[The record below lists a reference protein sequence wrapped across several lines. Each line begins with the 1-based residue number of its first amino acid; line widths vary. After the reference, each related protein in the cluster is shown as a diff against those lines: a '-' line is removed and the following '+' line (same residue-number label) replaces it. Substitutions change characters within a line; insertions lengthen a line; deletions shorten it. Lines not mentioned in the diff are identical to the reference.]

1 MPSKLYRNILQFGL
15 IAVMIFIPFARGSV
29 KIWSITLV
37 ELVVLVLVFLWL
49 WKANNDNEPFRKT
62 KIDLPIWLFVVLAV
76 ISTVFSIYKNASF
89 LEIFKLLMYIGAFYL
104 VVNNFDRLMS
114 LRLVATIIIMGTAM
128 SVFGLAQYFLGLD
141 HSWWVP
147 ENFLSSTYVNHNHFA
162 GYLEMAIPLAI
173 AVLLSLKSDKM
184 SSMARLIILR
194 FGLILS
200 LAFMFVAL
208 LVAQSRGAWISLGLS
223 LLVMSIVLI
232 KKKILPKIT
241 IIIFLLFIFV
251 AAVYILSGTDDVAQ
265 RLRFVEQVNNEGFL
279 EGREKMW
286 KGSIE
291 MIKANPLIGTGI
303 GTFEWGFPRYRPEG
317 LNVRANFAH
326 NEYLQMMTE
335 MGLLALPLM
344 LWIIFFL
351 VSSGLKWEDKS
362 KFDKSKGSLGLLEA
376 VVLGSAI
383 GILSLSIHGLVD
395 FNFHIPANMLT
406 LSVLAG
412 IISRR
417 V

>member
-1 MPSKLYRNILQFGL
+1 MISKIYRIILQFGL
-15 IAVMIFIPFARGSV
+15 IAIMIFMPFARGAVQVWSV
-29 KIWSITLV
+29 VPV

-49 WKANNDNEPFRKT
+49 WKANNNNEPFRKT
-62 KIDLPIWLFVVLAV
+62 KIDLPIWLFVGLAA
-76 ISTVFSIYKNASF
+76 ISMVFSIYKYASF
-89 LEIFKLLMYIGAFYL
+89 SEMLKLLMYVGVFYL
-104 VVNNFDRLMS
+104 VANNFDRSMS
-114 LRLVATIIIMGTAM
+114 FRLTATVIIVGLAM
-128 SVFGLAQYFLGLD
+128 SILGLAQYFFGLD
-141 HSWWVP
+141 HSWWIP
-147 ENFLSSTYVNHNHFA
+147 DNFIASTYVNHNHFA

-173 AVLLSLKSDKM
+173 AVFLGLKKDKVN
-184 SSMARLIILR
+184 SIVKFFSFRV
-194 FGLILS
+194 GLILA
-200 LAFMFVAL
+200 LIIMFIAFL
-208 LVAQSRGAWISLGLS
+208 LSQSRGAWISLA
-223 LLVMSIVLI
+223 ITLI
-232 KKKILPKIT
+232 IMNIILIRRKVLPKIT
-241 IIIFLLFIFV
+241 LFMFIFSV
-251 AAVYILSGTDDVAQ
+251 VIVIAYIAGGSDDISQ
-265 RLRFVEQVNNEGFL
+265 RLRSVEQINNEGFL
-279 EGREKMW
+279 DGREKMW

-291 MIKANPLIGTGI
+291 MIKSNPLVGTGI

-326 NEYLQMMTE
+326 NEYLNMMTE

-344 LWIIFFL
+344 LWIISFL

-362 KFDKSKGSLGLLEA
+362 KFDKSKGNLGLLEA

-383 GILSLSIHGLVD
+383 GILSLSLHGLVD

>member
-1 MPSKLYRNILQFGL
+1 
-15 IAVMIFIPFARGSV
+15 
-29 KIWSITLV
+29 
-37 ELVVLVLVFLWL
+37 
-49 WKANNDNEPFRKT
+49 
-62 KIDLPIWLFVVLAV
+62 
-76 ISTVFSIYKNASF
+76 
-89 LEIFKLLMYIGAFYL
+89 
-104 VVNNFDRLMS
+104 
-114 LRLVATIIIMGTAM
+114 
-128 SVFGLAQYFLGLD
+128 
-141 HSWWVP
+141 
-147 ENFLSSTYVNHNHFA
+147 
-162 GYLEMAIPLAI
+162 
-173 AVLLSLKSDKM
+173 
-184 SSMARLIILR
+184 
-194 FGLILS
+194 
-200 LAFMFVAL
+200 
-208 LVAQSRGAWISLGLS
+208 
-223 LLVMSIVLI
+223 
-232 KKKILPKIT
+232 
-241 IIIFLLFIFV
+241 V